1 MLPARR
7 GLHGVGAGCASRV
20 GVRLTRWRMTIP
32 TDTVRP
38 RPETRRV
45 ARMLAATF
53 GVLFLLIFA
62 LIALAT

>member
-1 MLPARR
+1 
-7 GLHGVGAGCASRV
+7 
-20 GVRLTRWRMTIP
+20 MTIP
-32 TDTVRP
+32 ADTVRP